1 MRKDASNKSE
11 KGLDI
16 LRYAKLL
23 SCLLMIVCL
32 LATCALADAADF
44 SFTLNSAGTGYIVQ
58 KYVGKATQ
66 VVVPES
72 YNGLPVTEIGEGAF
86 ENNSTITSVSLPS
99 CVTRIG
105 KRSFKNCAK
114 LTSVT
119 TYAASGSTIRIPGDV
134 DNNGAV
140 TIDDATLL
148 MRYIAGETVTIST
161 GNADVNGDAKLDTND
176 VLLLM
181 QYHAGWGTK
190 LQ

>member
-1 MRKDASNKSE
+1 MRN
-11 KGLDI
+11 
-16 LRYAKLL
+16 AKLL
-23 SCLLMIVCL
+23 SCLLMIACL

-58 KYVGKATQ
+58 KYVGTAAE

-72 YNGLPVTEIGEGAF
+72 YNGLPVTEIGDGAF

-119 TYAASGSTIRIPGDV
+119 TYAASGSTIRMPGDV
-134 DNNGAV
+134 DGNGAV
-140 TIDDATLL
+140 NMEDTVLL
-148 MRYIAGETVTIST
+148 MRYIAGENVTINTS
-161 GNADVNGDAKLDTND
+161 NADVNGDAKVTMDD
-176 VLLLM
+176 ALLMM

-190 LQ
+190 FK